1 MSYLEL
7 NMDLTDEQNA
17 IKEQAHKFAA
27 EVMRPASIEL
37 DKIADPEDETKSS
50 IYWSTMKQA
59 YQLGYHNTLMPDS
72 YGGLGLDPLDI
83 HLVLEEMGWGSA
95 GLAISIGVSC
105 FPAFFASMLP
115 NDLLEQDIIYPYCQN
130 TDASFIGCWSITEPN
145 HGTDQLCPG
154 TDAFRDSRIKGQLRA
169 SLDGDEWVING
180 QKSAWVSNGP
190 IATHA
195 LAYLNLDSAMGLAGG
210 GICIIPL
217 SSPGVSRGRAL
228 NKLGQR
234 DLPQGEVYF
243 DNVRVPYDYML
254 VDQESYETMVDL
266 TLSTANAAMGA
277 VFTGTARAAYEEALI
292 YSKQRIQG
300 GKPLFE
306 HQLIKHKLFKMFM
319 KVEAARALSRSVM
332 VYNYNNTPPSIAYS
346 IASKVFCTNT
356 AFEVSN
362 EAIQIFGG
370 YGLSKE
376 FLVEK
381 VFRDARAALIEDGAN
396 DSLMITGAHS
406 L

>member
-7 NMDLTDEQNA
+7 NIELTDEQNA
-17 IKEQAHKFAA
+17 IKEQAHKFAV
-27 EVMRPASIEL
+27 EVIRPAGQQL
-37 DKIADPEDETKSS
+37 DKIADPEDVVKSP
-50 IYWSTMKQA
+50 IYWSAMKQA
-59 YQLGYHNTLMPDS
+59 YKLGYHNTLMSDA

-83 HLVLEEMGWGSA
+83 HLVLEELGWGSSD
-95 GLAISIGVSC
+95 LALSIGVSC
-105 FPAFFASMLP
+105 FPAFFASLLP
-115 NDLLEQDIIYPYCQN
+115 NDLLERNIIYPYCQN
-130 TDASFIGCWSITEPN
+130 TDATFIGCWAITEPN
-145 HGTDQLCPG
+145 HGSDQLCPE
-154 TDAFRDSRIKGQLRA
+154 TEVFRNPTIKGQLRA
-169 SLDGDEWVING
+169 RLDGDEWVING

-195 LAYLNLDSAMGLAGG
+195 LAYLNIDPSMGLAGG

-217 SSPGVSRGRAL
+217 DTPGVSKGRAL

-234 DLPQGEVYF
+234 ALPQGEIYF
-243 DNVRVPYDYML
+243 DDVRVPYDYML

-277 VFTGTARAAYEEALI
+277 VFTGVARAAYEEALT
-292 YSKQRIQG
+292 YSKDRIQG
-300 GKPLFE
+300 GKHLFE
-306 HQLIKHKLFKMFM
+306 HQLIKHKLFEMFM

-332 VYNYNNTPPSIAYS
+332 VYNYNNTPPSIEYS

-362 EAIQIFGG
+362 EALQLFGG

-376 FLVEK
+376 YTIEK
-381 VFRDARAALIEDGAN
+381 IFRDARAALIEDGAN
-396 DSLMITGAHS
+396 DSLMLTGAHS